1 MRENELSGLVIG
13 AAIDVHSVLGP
24 GMLEAVYANA
34 LAYEIRQLGLDV
46 RQEVRYPLIYKGVE
60 INVAFRADIVV
71 ENKLILEIKSVER
84 MHEIFLLQTLTYLK
98 ISGLKLGLLIN
109 FNNKLLKDGIH
120 RVVHKL

>member
-46 RQEVRYPLIYKGVE
+46 RQEVRYPLIYKGIE

-71 ENKLILEIKSVER
+71 EDKLILEIKSVER

-98 ISGLKLGLLIN
+98 VSGLKLGLLIN

>member
-71 ENKLILEIKSVER
+71 EDKLILEIKSVER

-98 ISGLKLGLLIN
+98 VSGLKLGLLIN